1 MRTLIN
7 TILRFHVFLLF
18 VVLEIISLSIV
29 ISADIEKKNVFFS
42 TANSF
47 SGFINKKVNN
57 ISTYFW
63 LNSENKQL
71 VNENLRLRKELAQIK
86 IFQNYQTGSFV
97 DTSRTNRFEY
107 YSAKVIRNSISKD
120 KNFITID
127 KGRKDGIEKN
137 FGVISAEGVVG
148 VVIATSENY
157 SLVVSILNTNWGL
170 SGKIKKNNYYG
181 EIQWEGKDYRYVDM
195 YEIPNH
201 LKISIG
207 DTIVTS
213 GYSAFFPEGIDVGT
227 ISKIDKNISNNF
239 FDIELK
245 LLADFK
251 CLYHVYVINN
261 KNRREQIL
269 LENTVEDEY

>member
-18 VVLEIISLSIV
+18 IVLEIISLSLV
-29 ISADIEKKNVFFS
+29 ISADIEKKNVFFT

-47 SGFINKKVNN
+47 SGFINKKVNS

-63 LNSENKQL
+63 LKSENNQL

-86 IFQNYQTGSFV
+86 IFQNYQAGSFI
-97 DTSRTNRFEY
+97 DSSRTSRFEY

-120 KNFITID
+120 KNYITID
-127 KGRKDGIEKN
+127 KGSKDGIEKN
-137 FGVISAEGVVG
+137 FGVISSEGVVG

-181 EIQWEGKDYRYVDM
+181 EIQWEGRDYRYVDM

-213 GYSAFFPEGIDVGT
+213 GYSAFFPEGLDIGT

-245 LLADFK
+245 LLSDFK
-251 CLYHVYVINN
+251 SLYHVYVINN